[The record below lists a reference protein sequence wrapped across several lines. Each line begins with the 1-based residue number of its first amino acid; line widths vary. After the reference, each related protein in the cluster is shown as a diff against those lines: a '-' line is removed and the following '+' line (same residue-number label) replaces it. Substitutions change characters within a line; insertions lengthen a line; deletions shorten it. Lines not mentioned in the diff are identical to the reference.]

1 MNMTFAPTFFRSI
14 ALIIGMFI
22 SGGSLA
28 SAALKVGDAAPSLA
42 SAKWVRGEPV
52 KQFEGDKV
60 YIVEFWATW
69 CGPCIQA
76 IPHLNEYHQK
86 FKERGLVVIGHNLDE
101 DEATIKP
108 FLSQMGGKMSYAVTC
123 DDGSKR
129 MPKLW
134 LEAAGQNGIPCGFV
148 IDKAGKI
155 AYIGHPMS
163 LDEAL
168 LTKLLNAPST
178 KPASAADKKPTVVA
192 PPKPSAAA
200 VALAEKITV
209 ALSTGKLDEAEEMVA
224 TLHEQ
229 IPDSLRYMGGM
240 FDIKLLIARGDE
252 ENAIQLATMIA
263 EDFSDQPAVVNQVA
277 AELIAAKKPAA
288 KLLETAEKIATKQT
302 RAELPDASTAW
313 NTLARVAE
321 LRGDD
326 AKAADYKRKA
336 SQMPTPNASK
346 KN

>member
-1 MNMTFAPTFFRSI
+1 M
-14 ALIIGMFI
+14 LCGV
-22 SGGSLA
+22 SLA
-28 SAALKVGDAAPSLA
+28 SAALKVGDPAPSLA
-42 SAKWVRGEPV
+42 SAKWVRGETV

-86 FKERGLVVIGHNLDE
+86 FKDRGLVTIGHNLDE

-108 FLSQMGGKMSYAVTC
+108 FLSQMAGKMSYAVTC

-148 IDKAGKI
+148 IDKTGKI

-178 KPASAADKKPTVVA
+178 KPASAAGNKPAVVVPA
-192 PPKPSAAA
+192 KPSAAA
-200 VALAEKITV
+200 LALSQKIKTALA
-209 ALSTGKLDEAEEMVA
+209 AGQLDEAEEMVA

-229 IPDSLRYMGGM
+229 IPDSLRFMAGV
-240 FDIKLLIARGDE
+240 FDLELLIARGDH
-252 ENAIQLATMIA
+252 ENATQLATMIA
-263 EDFSDQPAVVNQVA
+263 EDFSAQPTVVNQVA
-277 AELIAAKKPAA
+277 AQLVAGKTPAA
-288 KLLETAEKIATKQT
+288 TLLETAEKIATSQT
-302 RAELPDASTAW
+302 QAESPDSAGAW
-313 NTLARVAE
+313 STLARVAE
-321 LRGDD
+321 LRGDH

-336 SQMPTPNASK
+336 SQQAAPNASK